1 MSSRRIKQLV
11 GFSFQVVVFPEN
23 ELGVFLLF
31 LFSGI
36 GLPPFLKV
44 FYFEITIHSQA
55 GAESFREV
63 PCTCHPSVM
72 FHVTTAHCQNGE
84 AELGVM

>member
-31 LFSGI
+31 LFSGR
-36 GLPPFLKV
+36 GLPPFFKI

-55 GAESFREV
+55 GGESFREV
-63 PCTCHPSVM
+63 PCTCHPPVM
-72 FHVTTAHCQNGE
+72 LHMTPACCPNGE
-84 AELGVM
+84 AELA